1 MADHPAERAP
11 RRHGANLNPAML
23 AVLRDGRRHIARSMA
38 TTGALML
45 CMALLGALL
54 TGCGGGDPEPD
65 EPVMIAP
72 DHASPMIGRK
82 DPEAQPT
89 GGAQ

>member
-1 MADHPAERAP
+1 MQPTRSPQHRA
-11 RRHGANLNPAML
+11 RHALNPAL
-23 AVLRDGRRHIARSMA
+23 VAVLRDNQRHLVRSVA

-45 CMALLGALL
+45 CMALLGAML

-82 DPEAQPT
+82 DPEAT
-89 GGAQ
+89 TEGGAQ